1 MKSRFKFYLAAVFG
15 FVLTLGIRA
24 QPIINLTS
32 VSSDVASAKPG
43 DNVVFTVTLTNA
55 ASAPAGGGTANDF
68 PGGVGNFTIT
78 LTSNTADTITFTP
91 ASQSLAIPA
100 ITAGGSG
107 TVQVTRTI
115 PRRTSQAASYFINA
129 TVTGGVSGST
139 STPTPS
145 FAVIGRPDLQIT
157 SLVYPAGTAYVGGD
171 VIPMSLTYVNNDL
184 TPAGDGNP
192 NVPYVP
198 GRNGPAF
205 VRIQVVLSSNPTYGD
220 ADDFRLTLHDIVD
233 LIDADNAVQTV
244 AWNQVLPGN
253 FTGSYY
259 VLAKIDSLDALDEN
273 DPAPLTVNG
282 DNVWGGNSLNPSG
295 TLINLLPK
303 NFPTVYLSS
312 HGYGAATTA
321 SGYSDNPSMT
331 ADGRYV
337 AFASDAANL
346 LATPPDPTPHDTNGV
361 RDIFLFDSQTNL
373 VRRLSVSQQGVQGNA
388 ASNNPSISSG
398 NGRYVAFE
406 SNANNLVVG
415 DTNGFSDIFVVD
427 TITGLIARVSGINA
441 AGSQANNPSFKPSI
455 SQTGRY
461 VVYQSSATNLTA
473 GGTVFGVSHVYL
485 HDRDVSGSGIFDTP
499 GNTST
504 RIVDVDAGSPLAL
517 AGNGSAIQATISA
530 DGTWVA
536 FASQATNL
544 VTLGTTPGRQHV
556 YVRPVA
562 NLGTATSGIKLVSVA
577 HGTGVPGGAD
587 SQTPSLSANGR
598 YVAFASLASNLIG
611 AADTNGISDIFIYDN
626 AASQVSPIVTRVS
639 VTATGG
645 QASDPSSVGFKLGSI
660 NPTLSADGRYVAFAS
675 LASNLTAGNSV
686 GQASPADANEAL
698 DIFVHDR
705 QVSGAGALDVAG
717 NTTTTM
723 VSVNPFGYQTNGLL
737 GVPST
742 AASNI
747 YPVIS
752 ANGRFVAFPSD
763 AENVSGFAFGATNL
777 LPLDSNGLRDVFL
790 FDRRTDAPVTPA
802 TPPTVTLTNPG
813 NGAKVLVNT
822 AVSLTA
828 SATTSLGVVSTVQ
841 FFVNGTSLGTSS
853 VFPYSQTWTPTAVGL
868 YTLSALV
875 TDSFGNIGVSP
886 NVQVTVNA
894 APSVGITA
902 PVAGAPLV
910 VGVPQTVTASAAASN
925 PGATIAEVQFFV
937 DGIAL
942 DAADPTAP
950 YSVSWTPLATGSYT
964 LTAMATDSLG
974 TSQTSPGVT
983 VTVSL
988 GGSGAGQLPTA
999 SVTWPAANTALPV
1012 NRTLNV
1018 TAGAEDADGN
1028 IVSVEFFAGKTS
1040 LGIDTIYPYTVP
1052 WTPTSLGNYALTV
1065 KAIDSDG
1072 NAVTSAPRNVR
1083 VIDPTPNPPVISLA
1097 SPSNAST
1104 VSAGSAQTL
1113 RVNAADA
1120 VSVQSVQFFVNDVAV
1135 GPPDTIY
1142 PFEASWTPTAPGN
1155 YIITARAVNTSGHE
1169 GMSGTVL
1176 VLVTDTSAESIFSG
1190 TYLGL
1195 GETGSFSLIAGSSG
1209 TAVFLAHSTTPGAN
1223 KAYRFLDIPMDVA
1236 GGYSVAGSAGQLLL
1250 SGSTGATGTSG
1261 TFDLG
1266 RLTFIGVDTS
1276 LFPASKPVAAGRFTG
1291 TVTGK
1296 AASSLT
1302 GLVGADG
1309 SILLYVEDG
1318 AFRDAGSGKVDAAG
1332 GFNFASARG
1341 NRFTG
1346 KADPVTFALTGNLSG
1361 TNGGAFSGARV
1372 DSGAPSGDKVGGL
1385 ASEVGSNIVLPTT
1398 GKTYDQVLLEGSS
1411 ASITADPGQV
1421 TRLSYI
1427 DLSDDIVQVEFSGAG
1442 RLSIELENA
1451 AGPMLAANYNQPGT
1465 AYMKGHAGIVITGAD
1480 ETTNVSIF
1488 SVGTI
1493 TALNQALFRSDVA
1506 YDGVADLAY
1515 LVIVSKGASGKFGGL
1530 RAANA
1535 NFVGAKGMIGVVA
1548 PGVEF
1553 VGPVF
1558 VGDINT
1564 DGAGNPMLLLG
1575 SAGKVQING
1584 GSLWQQNLKA
1594 VQVSGVSRLEFV
1606 DGMTS
1611 RGTLLPAQ
1619 IDQSRL
1625 EENGIDVTTQ
1635 IVVNPGL

>member
-1 MKSRFKFYLAAVFG
+1 MKSRFKFYLAAIFG
-15 FVLTLGIRA
+15 LVLATVSHA
-24 QPIINLTS
+24 QPIIQLTS
-32 VSSDVASAKPG
+32 VSSDVGSARPG
-43 DNVVFTVTLTNA
+43 DTVVFTVTLTNA
-55 ASAPAGGGTANDF
+55 ASAPEGGGTANDF

-78 LTSNTADTITFTP
+78 LTSNTADAVTFPPP
-91 ASQSLAIPA
+91 AASAAIPA
-100 ITAGGSG
+100 IAAGGTG
-107 TVQVTRTI
+107 TVQIARTI

-129 TVTGGVSGST
+129 TVTGGVSGLV
-139 STPTPS
+139 STPTPA
-145 FAVIGRPDLQIT
+145 FAIIGRPDFQIT

-171 VIPMSLTYVNNDL
+171 VIPMSLTYENNDL
-184 TPAGDGNP
+184 TPGGDGNP

-198 GRNGPAF
+198 GRNGPSF

-220 ADDFRLTLHDIVD
+220 ADDFRLTLHDITGT
-233 LIDADNAVQTV
+233 IDADDAVHTV
-244 AWNQVLPGN
+244 TWNQVLPGN
-253 FTGSYY
+253 FTGSFY
-259 VLAKIDSLDALDEN
+259 VLAKIDSLDGLDEN

-282 DNVWGGNSLNPSG
+282 DNIWGGNTLNPSG

-303 NFPTVYLSS
+303 NFATVYLAS
-312 HGYGAATTA
+312 HGYEVATTA

-337 AFASDAANL
+337 AFASDAANF
-346 LATPPDPTPHDTNGV
+346 LAPINDPPPHDTNGV

-373 VRRLSVSQQGVQGNA
+373 VRRLSVSQQGTQANA
-388 ASNNPSISSG
+388 ASNNPAISSG

-441 AGSQANNPSFKPSI
+441 VGGQANNPSFKPSI

-473 GGTVFGVSHVYL
+473 TGTAFGVSHVYL
-485 HDRDVSGSGIFDTP
+485 HDRDVSGSGILDTP

-504 RIVDVDAGSPLAL
+504 RIVDVDVSAPLTL
-517 AGNGSAIQATISA
+517 AGNGPAIQATISA

-544 VTLGTTPGRQHV
+544 VVSGTTPGRQHV

-562 NLGTATSGIKLVSVA
+562 NLGTAASGIKLVSVA

-598 YVAFASLASNLIG
+598 YVAFASLASDLIG
-611 AADTNGISDIFIYDN
+611 GADTNGVSDIFVYDN
-626 AASQVSPIVTRVS
+626 AASQMSPVVTRVS
-639 VTATGG
+639 VTAAGG
-645 QASDPSSVGFKLGSI
+645 QAFDPSPLGFKLGSI

-675 LASNLTAGNSV
+675 LASNLTAGNSA
-686 GQASPADANEAL
+686 GQDRPEDANAAL

-705 QVSGAGALDVAG
+705 QVNGAGAFDVSG

-777 LPLDSNGLRDVFL
+777 LPLDQNGLRDVFL

-841 FFVNGTSLGTSS
+841 FFVNGTSLGVSS
-853 VFPYSQTWTPTAVGL
+853 VFPYTQTWTPTAVGI

-886 NVQVTVNA
+886 NVEITVNA

-902 PVAGAPLV
+902 PVAGAPAM

-925 PGATIAEVQFFV
+925 PGATIAQVQFFV

-942 DAADPTAP
+942 DSADTVAP
-950 YSVSWTPLATGSYT
+950 YSVSWTPQATGSYT
-964 LTAMATDSLG
+964 LTAVATDSTG
-974 TSQTSPGVT
+974 TSHTSPGVT

-988 GGSGAGQLPTA
+988 GGSGTGQLPTA
-999 SVTWPAANTALPV
+999 GVTWPAANTALPV
-1012 NRTLNV
+1012 NRTVNV
-1018 TAGAEDADGN
+1018 TAGADDPDGN

-1040 LGIDTIYPYTVP
+1040 LGVDTIYPYTVP

-1065 KAIDSDG
+1065 KAVDSDG

-1083 VIDPTPNPPVISLA
+1083 VVDPAPNPPVISLA

-1104 VSAGSAQTL
+1104 VGAGSAQTL
-1113 RVNAADA
+1113 RVNATDA
-1120 VSVQSVQFFVNDVAV
+1120 VSVQSVQFFVNDIAV
-1135 GPPDTIY
+1135 GPPDTTY

-1155 YIITARAVNTSGHE
+1155 YLITARALNTSGHQ
-1169 GMSGTVL
+1169 GMSGSTL
-1176 VLVTDTSAESIFSG
+1176 VVVTETTAQSIFSG
-1190 TYLGL
+1190 SYMGL
-1195 GETGSFSLIAGSSG
+1195 SEAGQFALVAEENG
-1209 TAVFLAHSTTPGAN
+1209 TATFLAHSTTAGAN
-1223 KAYRFLDIPMDVA
+1223 KAYRFLDVPMDVG
-1236 GGYSVAGSAGQLLL
+1236 GGYAFSNPAGQLML
-1250 SGSTGATGTSG
+1250 SGSVGATGTSG
-1261 TFDLG
+1261 AFDVG
-1266 RLTFIGVDTS
+1266 RLTFIGADTS
-1276 LFPASKPVAAGRFTG
+1276 FFPAGKAVAAGRFAG
-1291 TVTGK
+1291 ALTGK
-1296 AASSLT
+1296 AASSLS

-1309 SILLYVEDG
+1309 SIMLYVEDG
-1318 AFRDAGSGKVDAAG
+1318 AFRDAGSGKVDATG
-1332 GFNFASARG
+1332 GFNFVSARG

-1346 KADPVTFALTGNLSG
+1346 KADPVTFALSGTLSG
-1361 TNGGAFSGARV
+1361 ANGGAFNGAV
-1372 DSGAPSGDKVGGL
+1372 VGPGASSVEKVGGQ
-1385 ASEVGSNIVLPTT
+1385 ASEVGSNIPLPTT
-1398 GKTYDQVLLEGSS
+1398 GKTYDQVLLQGAS

-1421 TRLSYI
+1421 TRLSYV
-1427 DLSDDIVQVEFSGAG
+1427 DLSNDIVQVEFSGAG
-1442 RLSIELENA
+1442 RLSIELESA
-1451 AGPMLAANYNQPGT
+1451 SGPMRATNYNQPEV

-1493 TALNQALFRSDVA
+1493 TALNQAIFRSDVD

-1515 LVIVSKGASGKFGGL
+1515 LVIVSKGSSGQFGGV

-1553 VGPVF
+1553 VGPVY

-1575 SAGKVQING
+1575 SAGTVQING
-1584 GSLWQQNLKA
+1584 GSLWQNNLKA

-1625 EENGIDVTTQ
+1625 EENGVDVTMQ